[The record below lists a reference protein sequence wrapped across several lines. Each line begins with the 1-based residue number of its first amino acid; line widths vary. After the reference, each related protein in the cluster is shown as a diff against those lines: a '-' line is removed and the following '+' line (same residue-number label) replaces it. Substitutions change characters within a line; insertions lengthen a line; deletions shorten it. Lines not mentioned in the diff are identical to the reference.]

1 MATQASNTAAVGTGQ
16 AGIQRATPYAYYAL
30 LLLILAN
37 LFNYLDRQI
46 VSILAPAIQAELHLT
61 DAQLGF
67 LLGTAFSVL
76 YGVLGIPMGRI
87 ADALSRTR
95 LMAFGLALWSAMT
108 AVGGGAT
115 SFFGLGVARIGVGV
129 GEATASPVAHS
140 LLCDYFPARNRAAVL
155 GTYLASVH
163 LGIGGSLVLG
173 GLLIQNWS
181 QWCHSFPGD
190 ACSLS
195 NWRASFLI
203 VGIPGILLSI
213 LIAFLREPPRPAAHV
228 AVPARTLILREL
240 AAAIPPFTLFT
251 LARVGGKRAAISN
264 IVFLAVVTI
273 TAIVIARLTGDWPQ
287 WIAVGIGA
295 YSIAT
300 WAQVLRH
307 VDRPLFTLTFGCPT
321 FMFSMLGGAFLTCFV
336 GTVSIWAAPYA
347 MRTLPGTAGQI
358 GIALGLAQLGSAAV
372 SVIVGGFLSDWWK
385 RRDIRA
391 PIWIALVALAV
402 PVPMLFI
409 LLSATTLG
417 GFIAA
422 FCVLTFF
429 SMSWPGAFAGLV
441 QDLVLVRMRG
451 AAAAIF
457 TLVMI
462 VISSGFGPYWAGK
475 ISTITG
481 SLMTGLYGLLAFVPL
496 AAVML
501 VLAARRIGGQTPE
514 VRLARARAAGE
525 IGAKCP

>member
-1 MATQASNTAAVGTGQ
+1 MATQTRDAAAVEPGVTGV
-16 AGIQRATPYAYYAL
+16 QRATPYAYYAL
-30 LLLILAN
+30 FLLILAN

-46 VSILAPAIQAELHLT
+46 VSILAPAIQAELKLT

-108 AVGGGAT
+108 AVGAGAT

-181 QWCHSFPGD
+181 SWCHGWPGD
-190 ACSLS
+190 ACSVS

-203 VGIPGILLSI
+203 VGIPGILLAI

-240 AAAIPPFTLFT
+240 SAAIPPFTLFT
-251 LARVGGKRAAISN
+251 LARVGGARAVRAN
-264 IVFLAVVTI
+264 LAFLAVLAMT
-273 TAIVIARLTGDWPQ
+273 VIGLASLTGDWAQ
-287 WIAVGIGA
+287 WIAVGIGG
-295 YSIAT
+295 YSITT

-307 VDRPLFTLTFGCPT
+307 VDRPLYALTFGCPT

-336 GTVSIWAAPYA
+336 GTVSTWAAPYA

-385 RRDIRA
+385 RRDMRA

-402 PVPMLFI
+402 PVPMLFV

-422 FCVLTFF
+422 FSVLTFF

-475 ISTITG
+475 ISTMTG
-481 SLMTGLYGLLAFVPL
+481 SLTTGLYGLLAFVPL
-496 AAVML
+496 AAAML
-501 VLAARRIGGQTPE
+501 GLAARRIGRETPE
-514 VRLARARAAGE
+514 ARLARANASGE
-525 IGAKCP
+525 IG

>member
-1 MATQASNTAAVGTGQ
+1 MATQARNAAGVGTGQ
-16 AGIQRATPYAYYAL
+16 GGIQRATPYAYYAL
-30 LLLILAN
+30 FLLILAN

-61 DAQLGF
+61 DTQLGF

-108 AVGGGAT
+108 AVGAGAT

-181 QWCHSFPGD
+181 QWCHSFPGN

-203 VGIPGILLSI
+203 VGIPGLLLAI

-228 AVPARTLILREL
+228 AVPARTLILNEL
-240 AAAIPPFTLFT
+240 SAAIPPFTLFT
-251 LARVGGKRAAISN
+251 LARVGGQHAVKANLA
-264 IVFLAVVTI
+264 FLAVLTI
-273 TAIVIARLTGDWPQ
+273 TVVGLASVTGDWAQ
-287 WIAVGIGA
+287 WIAVGIGG
-295 YSIAT
+295 YSITT

-307 VDRPLFTLTFGCPT
+307 VDRPLYALTFGCPT

-336 GTVSIWAAPYA
+336 GTVSTWAAPYA

-385 RRDIRA
+385 RRDRRA

-402 PVPMLFI
+402 PVPMLFV

-475 ISTITG
+475 ISTMTG
-481 SLMTGLYGLLAFVPL
+481 SLTTGLYGLLAFVPL
-496 AAVML
+496 AAAML
-501 VLAARRIGGQTPE
+501 IMAARRIGRETPE
-514 VRLARARAAGE
+514 VRVARATAAGE
-525 IGAKCP
+525 IG

>member
-1 MATQASNTAAVGTGQ
+1 MPTQASNAAAVESGQ

-30 LLLILAN
+30 FLLILAN

-61 DAQLGF
+61 DTQLGF

-108 AVGGGAT
+108 AVGAGAT

-181 QWCHSFPGD
+181 QWCHSFPGN

-203 VGIPGILLSI
+203 VGIPGILLAI

-228 AVPARTLILREL
+228 ADSPRTLILREL
-240 AAAIPPFTLFT
+240 SAAIPPFTLFA
-251 LARVGGKRAAISN
+251 LARVGGQRAVIAN
-264 IVFLAVVTI
+264 IAFLAGLLVTVLGL
-273 TAIVIARLTGDWPQ
+273 ASLTGDWAQ

-295 YSIAT
+295 YSITT

-307 VDRPLFTLTFGCPT
+307 VDRPLYALTFGCPT

-385 RRDIRA
+385 RRDMRA

-402 PVPMLFI
+402 PVPMLFV

-422 FCVLTFF
+422 FSVLTFF

-481 SLMTGLYGLLAFVPL
+481 SLTTGLYGLLAFVPL
-496 AAVML
+496 AATML
-501 VLAARRIGGQTPE
+501 ALAARRIGRETPE
-514 VRLARARAAGE
+514 VRLARARSAGE
-525 IGAKCP
+525 IG